1 MTSETRKSSG
11 EYTCPQKTF
20 KTYKVKSY
28 AYTHYQL
35 LDSALYRGKWT
46 ASEILCLVNIQE
58 KRDIQRKE
66 CKSKVKVSK
75 QELLDNLPRI

>member
-1 MTSETRKSSG
+1 MTPETRKSSG

-46 ASEILCLVNIQE
+46 E
-58 KRDIQRKE
+58 
-66 CKSKVKVSK
+66 VKYCVW
-75 QELLDNLPRI
+75 